1 METPTV
7 STRQRVL
14 PIPRNSGGVDGGP
27 SSMTLLLAWLA
38 RDRNYKQWCC
48 GQPSKMQLCQE
59 IILEF
64 NDHGIFSRGD
74 KAVRTQIQML
84 EQSYFHTERFCRG
97 MGCQLVTYDRV
108 AGQGPYDCTLTTGLL
123 CAT

>member
-1 METPTV
+1 RNHWPKPPHHCSEACQMETPTV
-7 STRQRVL
+7 STRQRVR
-14 PIPRNSGGVDGGP
+14 PIPWNSGGVDGGP

-59 IILEF
+59 IILEL

-74 KAVRTQIQML
+74 KA
-84 EQSYFHTERFCRG
+84 
-97 MGCQLVTYDRV
+97 
-108 AGQGPYDCTLTTGLL
+108 GQGLYDCMLTTGLL
-123 CAT
+123 CATRSPS